1 RDAELTQVLLAAL
14 DDADPSVRLQA
25 LTAVGKLRIESALA
39 RLLERI
45 TEGGLESEVAA
56 QAAARLGAR
65 GTNALRGLMSKVA
78 PGLRRRIASAMG
90 AAGTSTAETAAVDAL
105 LDSDPGVVAAAA
117 SSLISE
123 VTSLGDAQR

>member
-1 RDAELTQVLLAAL
+1 MADATTKKLVRLLRPENPTELRSAAALVLGEVGVRDAELTQVLLAAL

-56 QAAARLGAR
+56 QAGPHPPFPVR
-65 GTNALRGLMSKVA
+65 
-78 PGLRRRIASAMG
+78 
-90 AAGTSTAETAAVDAL
+90 
-105 LDSDPGVVAAAA
+105 DPGPARP
-117 SSLISE
+117 SS
-123 VTSLGDAQR
+123 TS